1 MAHNGTYKVLI
12 VEDDSDEAHDVCA
25 ALARYGQAHNLDIQ
39 ISWLRTAVDV
49 VAGERDF
56 DLILLDIGLPGI
68 NGMEAAE
75 LLREFDPVTPI
86 VFITSL
92 ANYAV
97 RGYEVDALGFVVKP
111 VTYSSLSLYLDRAV
125 RDWRVNA
132 ERRVSV
138 PTREG
143 TRIIPLGDI
152 VYVEVRNH
160 ELIWHLDG
168 GEFLSMRGSLKQ
180 AEESFS
186 GAPVLRISKSHL
198 INMNKVCS
206 VHRDL
211 IRMSTGEDLVISR
224 SRRRQTMARLT
235 SYLGSGR

>member
-1 MAHNGTYKVLI
+1 MTQGGSYRVLV
-12 VEDDSDEAHDVCA
+12 VEDDADEAQEVCA
-25 ALARYGQAHNLDIQ
+25 LLARYGHAHALDVQ

-49 VAGERDF
+49 IAGERSF

-68 NGMEAAE
+68 SGMEAAE
-75 LLREFDPVTPI
+75 LLRAFDPVTPI

-111 VTYSSLSLYLDRAV
+111 VTYSGLSLYLDRAV
-125 RDWRVNA
+125 RVWRVNA
-132 ERRVSV
+132 GRRVTI

-143 TRIIPLGDI
+143 TRIVPLES
-152 VYVEVRNH
+152 VVFVEVRNH
-160 ELIWHLDG
+160 ELVWHLDA
-168 GEFLSMRGSLKQ
+168 GEPLSVRGSLKQ
-180 AEESFS
+180 VEERLSE
-186 GAPVLRISKSHL
+186 APVTRISKSHL

-206 VHRDL
+206 VQRDI
-211 IRMSTGEDLVISR
+211 IRMSSGDELVISR